1 MIAAAPIEAN
11 QRPED
16 SALEINDLMS
26 DATSKVSNEVQPQDK
41 AHNDSFKHLNDHQ
54 LLYSVE

>member
-26 DATSKVSNEVQPQDK
+26 DASRKVSDEVQPQDK
-41 AHNDSFKHLNDHQ
+41 AHN
-54 LLYSVE
+54 E